1 MNRLIVRGFGPVKDA
16 ELELKTLNL
25 LIGEQSIGKS
35 TIAKLIAIFTDNG
48 SLALILSSG
57 IKAWKTR
64 LSLFDLDIFGDDSY
78 YIQYDYSENGIKL
91 HIKIAG
97 NRVYSSLFVNDEK
110 ITNKKKRAEFL
121 LSKRTSFYKDRFFD
135 NLVDEMNSIKNEDVR
150 YQVLSLQSLL
160 ESSLYVPAERIAFS
174 IIDNLKSAFSLI
186 GDATTFTYRR
196 FMVSFD
202 KARNRIKKYESQ
214 ILGITYLNEEKG
226 QFFIEPN
233 SKKKYHLYNASSG
246 IQSTIPLLVILDD
259 IKNRGYLSVVI
270 EEPETNLFPS
280 TQVELLCEILQ
291 KARSEGRIVTIT
303 THSPYILS
311 AFNNYLYA
319 GYVAK
324 NKKKESESQLESIIP
339 SSLWLN
345 SDDCAVYSI
354 GETINESRKYCISI
368 IDKETGMI
376 DSNTL
381 DRISFSMSN
390 EFEELEDIFIKNS
403 R

>member
-1 MNRLIVRGFGPVKDA
+1 MNRLIVRSFGPVKDA

-25 LIGEQSIGKS
+25 LIGAQSVGKS
-35 TIAKLIAIFTDNG
+35 TIAKLIAIFTDSG
-48 SLALILSSG
+48 SLALIVSSG
-57 IKAWKTR
+57 IRAWKTR
-64 LSLFDLDIFGDDSY
+64 LELYDLGIYASDPYF
-78 YIQYDYSENGIKL
+78 IQYDYSEKGIEL
-91 HIKIAG
+91 HIKIVG
-97 NRVYSSLFVNDEK
+97 GRVYSSLFINDER
-110 ITNKKKRAEFL
+110 IIDKKQMASTIL
-121 LSKRTSFYKDRFFD
+121 AKRTSFLKDDFFD
-135 NLVDEMNSIKNEDVR
+135 KLVGEVNTIKNEDVR
-150 YQVLSLQSLL
+150 YQILSLQSLL
-160 ESSLYVPAERIAFS
+160 ETSLYVPAERIAFS
-174 IIDNLKSAFSLI
+174 IIDNLKSAISLI

-202 KARNRIKKYESQ
+202 KARNRIKRYESK

-233 SKKKYHLYNASSG
+233 TQKKYHLFNASSG
-246 IQSTIPLLVILDD
+246 IQSTIPLQVILED

-280 TQVELLCEILQ
+280 TQVDILGEILQ
-291 KARSEGRIVTIT
+291 KARTDGRIVTIT

-324 NKKKESESQLESIIP
+324 NIERKHDNILANILPIG
-339 SSLWLN
+339 LWLDSN
-345 SDDCAVYSI
+345 DCAVYSI
-354 GETINESRKYCISI
+354 GETINQSGEYCISL

-381 DRISFSMSN
+381 DRISFDMSI
-390 EFEELEDIFIKNS
+390 EFEKLQEVFIKNG